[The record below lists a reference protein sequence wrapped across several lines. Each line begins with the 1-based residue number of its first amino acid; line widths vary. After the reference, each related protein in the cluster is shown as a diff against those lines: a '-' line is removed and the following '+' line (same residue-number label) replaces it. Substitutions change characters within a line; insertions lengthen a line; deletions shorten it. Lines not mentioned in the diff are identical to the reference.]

1 MYTEPEFL
9 NIFKWQLGW
18 KCDFKASEK
27 FADIFNKKCKYRV
40 ILVSFVFQTVPTK
53 QTLKQSQKIAATV
66 SPAVYYDL
74 WKDSSPWK
82 VDFSASVK
90 SLRIRAQ
97 SPNS

>member
-40 ILVSFVFQTVPTK
+40 ILVNFVFRTVSTK
-53 QTLKQSQKIAATV
+53 QTLKQTQKIAATV
-66 SPAVYYDL
+66 SPAVYMTFEKTAL
-74 WKDSSPWK
+74 LEKLTFQPP
-82 VDFSASVK
+82 
-90 SLRIRAQ
+90 L
-97 SPNS
+97 NL